1 MAFLRRLAAALTV
14 VGARSARTRAGRGVG
29 GAPAGLASAPPPPPA
44 PPGATPRA
52 AERSARFVGVLREP
66 GATLW
71 EAVLELPPGTGG
83 GGDAGAGG
91 AGGDGDASAREISGG
106 EYEDEAEAARAYDAL
121 ARMYLGAGARTNFAR
136 DAFSAWLPPE
146 PPVADAA
153 AAAEGGGDD
162 AAAAAAGAAA
172 STSAAPAPAAS
183 AAAAGLIET
192 RVGVPLTAA
201 EIAAALERERG
212 VDVRVVSLA
221 GRSDLADA
229 LVFVTGRSVPHM
241 RRMADMVAR
250 ALRRR
255 RLPGVDAGV
264 EARDMDDWMV
274 RRRMH
279 SACAR
284 ARARSSRELARTH
297 APTLTSP
304 ALSRRAQVVDCGNV
318 IVSVMDAEAREVFAL
333 EKYWEGMV
341 LGQDPHAGLTFDQ
354 WLRDN
359 PVPERWNARLER
371 DEVELR
377 ARGTMAA
384 APPQGGSAAAAAGMG
399 AGAGAAGSPR
409 AARLS
414 ALGGAPGGARSRGP
428 TQLARRRAEKKKT
441 R

>member
-29 GAPAGLASAPPPPPA
+29 GAPAILASAPAPPPPPPPA
-44 PPGATPRA
+44 PPGAAAPRA
-52 AERSARFVGVLREP
+52 AERSARFVGVQREP

-71 EAVLELPPGTGG
+71 EAVLELPPGTGTG
-83 GGDAGAGG
+83 GVDGGG
-91 AGGDGDASAREISGG
+91 AGSDGDASAREISGG

-146 PPVADAA
+146 PPVDAA
-153 AAAEGGGDD
+153 AAAAEGGDD
-162 AAAAAAGAAA
+162 AAAAAAGAAS
-172 STSAAPAPAAS
+172 STSAAAAPAAS
-183 AAAAGLIET
+183 AATAGLIET

-279 SACAR
+279 FACAHAR
-284 ARARSSRELARTH
+284 ARVLFTRVHTQARTR
-297 APTLTSP
+297 T
-304 ALSRRAQVVDCGNV
+304 
-318 IVSVMDAEAREVFAL
+318 
-333 EKYWEGMV
+333 
-341 LGQDPHAGLTFDQ
+341 
-354 WLRDN
+354 
-359 PVPERWNARLER
+359 RLPR
-371 DEVELR
+371 
-377 ARGTMAA
+377 
-384 APPQGGSAAAAAGMG
+384 PPS
-399 AGAGAAGSPR
+399 
-409 AARLS
+409 
-414 ALGGAPGGARSRGP
+414 
-428 TQLARRRAEKKKT
+428 RAERRSLT
-441 R
+441 AAT